1 MGGERNTVE
10 ALFFPIS
17 LIFVIIKSPLS
28 IHKYARKTHTHTPLF
43 SFRKDSTFHCFHGAK
58 TPGSVIKNMSFPI
71 GLSPPF
77 NYSVLVPDYPIF
89 SSLSITLFLERFGG
103 GGGNRRSLEGNRLW
117 KRDSVGITLHN
128 ICKKPVRN
136 QCPPPPSSPSFT
148 PFSPRPLT
156 TAKTTKPTS
165 CQVQL
170 SEVTVKMSL
179 ATLQVRSCN

>member
-43 SFRKDSTFHCFHGAK
+43 SLRKDSTFHCFHGAK

-89 SSLSITLFLERFGG
+89 SSLSITLSLERFGVVTG
-103 GGGNRRSLEGNRLW
+103 EVWRVTGCERETQWASPFIT
-117 KRDSVGITLHN
+117 SVKNLFGISA
-128 ICKKPVRN
+128 PPP
-136 QCPPPPSSPSFT
+136 PPPPSPPSP
-148 PFSPRPLT
+148 PGP
-156 TAKTTKPTS
+156 
-165 CQVQL
+165 
-170 SEVTVKMSL
+170 
-179 ATLQVRSCN
+179 